1 MQPNDQH
8 QQEPDPSL
16 NNVPAQA
23 PTPQVI
29 VPQQTAPPVG
39 GSSMSAPADPQPTLQ
54 NVPPI
59 QNTPNV
65 AGPAPMPKSR
75 WPKKR
80 LALLAVGLV
89 VLLGGSASAYYFG
102 VVVPNNPENLWQTAL
117 DRTAKGYDEL
127 VKYADANKE
136 AKGVHV
142 SGDYK
147 VEGSYAT
154 DGTFDVQT
162 YEKNGLVKFDV
173 GVVGSRVNVEGRFIA
188 AANSDNPDIYVK
200 ATGIKGL
207 GSMLGEFAPL
217 AQQYDDQW
225 LFVDHTL
232 LDNLEST
239 ALKQAG
245 DKDAASATTLTG
257 DDVTKISQAVGEV
270 NKEYIFTTDSN
281 KAVLTVVK
289 QVGKEQKDG
298 RSVYHYEAGIHKQH
312 AKDYVNALVDRLQ
325 NTPATKLT
333 NGKKIRDAVDVNSML
348 KAIDNYKESDTAH
361 VYVDMKTKL
370 IGIVRIDTGDKKQ
383 NYIEVSQ
390 NYKGGDVVP
399 FKLALSSDVSD
410 GTTTMVMGLNIN
422 KKSNT
427 ADGNMAL
434 EGPGEKGEKAKA
446 SMKFTVTP
454 NNKALD
460 IQKPQ
465 NAKSIYE
472 LLGPVISGALGGA
485 VEDMPGVS
493 DNSEI

>member
-1 MQPNDQH
+1 MQPNDQP
-8 QQEPDPSL
+8 QQGPDPSS
-16 NNVPAQA
+16 NDVPAQA

-29 VPQQTAPPVG
+29 APQQTVPPAG
-39 GSSMSAPADPQPTLQ
+39 DSMSVPVDPQPTPQ
-54 NVPPI
+54 NVSPV

-65 AGPAPMPKSR
+65 AGPAPMQKSR

-127 VKYADANKE
+127 VKYADTNKD

-147 VEGSYAT
+147 VEGSYTT

-225 LFVDHTL
+225 IFVDHTL

-245 DKDAASATTLTG
+245 DKNAAPATTLTG
-257 DDVTKISQAVGEV
+257 DDVTKIAQAVGEI

-298 RSVYHYEAGIHKQH
+298 RSVYHYETGIHKQH

-333 NGKKIRDAVDVNSML
+333 NGQKIRDAVDVDSML
-348 KAIDNYKESDTAH
+348 KSIDNYKDSDTAH

-383 NYIEVSQ
+383 DYIEVSQ
-390 NYKGGDVVP
+390 NYQGGDVVP
-399 FKLALSSDVSD
+399 FKLALSNNEND
-410 GTTTMVMGLNIN
+410 GATTMVMGLNIN

-427 ADGNMAL
+427 ADGNLAV
-434 EGPGEKGEKAKA
+434 EGPGEKGEKTKA
-446 SMKFTVTP
+446 NMKFTVSP

-460 IQKPQ
+460 VQKPQ

-472 LLGPVISGALGGA
+472 LLGPAMSGMLSGSVDDTSNSGANA
-485 VEDMPGVS
+485 
-493 DNSEI
+493 EI